1 MFTMNYQYRVYPNL
15 EQETRMVSWLEI
27 CRGVYNYALRE
38 RKDWIKSRK
47 CDINSCSLES
57 EYIIAAD
64 APYPGY
70 YEQQNALTAVKVA
83 LPHLKDVQ
91 SQVIQEPIRRVEAA
105 LAAMKQRGHGFPRFR
120 KFGQYRSFL
129 FPQFKASPIEG
140 SKTAVATTGGTPAT
154 RCLIK
159 LPKLGE
165 MPIVLHRVI
174 PDGFTVK
181 TVRVTRKHS
190 GWYCTLCLQIEV
202 HIPDVVP
209 HGAAMGIDVGLSY
222 FLSTSEGEQV
232 ERPRFFGKL
241 HRKLELLQRCLKRK
255 QKRSSTRSKL
265 IQKIGRVHEQIAARR
280 LDWQFKLAHHLC
292 DQAQMIFVEDLDFR
306 IMAKGM
312 LGKHT
317 LDAGLGQFV
326 NQVLPWVCIKRGVY
340 YGKVDPN
347 GTSQTCPDCGARVKK
362 DLSVRIHEC
371 HECGSVKP
379 RDVAAGQ
386 VIKARG
392 LSGVEIAS
400 GAEVSGVLET
410 ISRQLAMKLENLKSD
425 LGKPALY
432 A

>member
-1 MFTMNYQYRVYPNL
+1 MNYQYRVYPSL
-15 EQETRMVSWLEI
+15 EQETRMVSWLEM
-27 CRGVYNYALRE
+27 CRSVYNYALRE

-47 CDINSCSLES
+47 GDINSCSLVA

-64 APYPGY
+64 APYPDY
-70 YEQQNALTAVKVA
+70 YKQQNALTVIKTK

-91 SQVIQEPIRRVEAA
+91 SQVIQEPLRRVDAA
-105 LAAMKQRGHGFPRFR
+105 FVAMKARGHGFPRFK

-129 FPQFKASPIEG
+129 FPQFKENPVNG
-140 SKTAVATTGGTPAT
+140 NK
-154 RCLIK
+154 IK
-159 LPKLGE
+159 LPKIGE
-165 MPIVLHRVI
+165 MPIVLHREI
-174 PDGFTVK
+174 PDGFEIK
-181 TVRVTRKHS
+181 TVRVIRKHS
-190 GWYCTLCLQIEV
+190 GWYVTLCLQCDV
-202 HIPDVVP
+202 TIPAISP
-209 HGAAMGIDVGLSY
+209 HGNAIGVDVGLSY
-222 FLSTSEGEQV
+222 FLSTSDGEQV
-232 ERPRFFGKL
+232 ARPRFFDKL

-255 QKRSSTRSKL
+255 QKRSNTRSKL
-265 IQKIGRVHEQIAARR
+265 IQKIGKVHEQIAASR

-292 DQAQMIFVEDLDFR
+292 DRSGMIFVEDLDFR

-312 LGKHT
+312 LGKQT

-326 NQVLPWVCIKRGVY
+326 NQVVPWVCFKRGVY

-386 VIKARG
+386 VICARG

-400 GAEVSGVLET
+400 GAEVSGALET
-410 ISRQLAMKLENLKSD
+410 VSRQLALKLEDSKSD

>member
-1 MFTMNYQYRVYPNL
+1 MNYQYRVYPNF
-15 EQETRMVSWLEI
+15 EQETRMVSWLEM
-27 CRGVYNYALRE
+27 CRGVYNYALGE

-47 CDINSCSLES
+47 CDINACSLEY
-57 EYIIAAD
+57 EYIIEAD

-105 LAAMKQRGHGFPRFR
+105 FAAMKQRGHGFPRFK

-129 FPQFKASPIEG
+129 FPQFKVSPIEG
-140 SKTAVATTGGTPAT
+140 SQ
-154 RCLIK
+154 IK
-159 LPKLGE
+159 LPKIGL
-165 MPIVLHRVI
+165 MPIVLHRSI

-190 GWYCTLCLQIEV
+190 GWYCTLCLQADV
-202 HIPDVVP
+202 DIPDVLP
-209 HGAAMGIDVGLSY
+209 HGNAIGIDVGLSY
-222 FLSTSEGEQV
+222 FLSTSDGEQV
-232 ERPRFFGKL
+232 DRPRFFDKL
-241 HRKLELLQRCLKRK
+241 HRQLELLQRCLKRK
-255 QKRSSTRSKL
+255 QKRSKTRAKL
-265 IQKIGRVHEQIAARR
+265 IQKIGRVHEHIAASR

-292 DQAQMIFVEDLDFR
+292 DRSGMIFVEDLDFR

-317 LDAGLGQFV
+317 LDAGLGQFL
-326 NQVLPWVCIKRGVY
+326 NQVLPWVCFKRGVF

-347 GTSQTCPDCGARVKK
+347 GTSQTCPDCGARVKR

-379 RDVAAGQ
+379 RGVAAGQ
-386 VIKARG
+386 VICARG

-400 GAEVSGVLET
+400 GAEVSGALET
-410 ISRQLAMKLENLKSD
+410 VSRQLAMKLEDSKSN